1 MARSLNI
8 GRRVFVAATAAAF
21 GPSAVRA
28 DDGLAGPLP
37 PGLRP
42 APLVERRV
50 AVPYELWHYDADWAG
65 KPDPQR
71 PWGHPAL
78 GYYASD
84 NQDVV
89 RKHAQMLVGAGVD
102 YIFLDWSN
110 NIHTDS
116 RTAKGDHSTL
126 FIERAGLALAQTY
139 ATLAIRPN
147 ISIFI
152 GFPQD
157 HAAVTN
163 GALQAKAD
171 QVHDQ
176 FVADPRFGPMIE
188 HLDGKP
194 LLLVYADTPS
204 AYLHGLPPWRDPRF
218 TVRYMT
224 GFLTQQPSL
233 LGSGLL
239 SRYGYW
245 SWKDRGL
252 QTLAGV
258 DGVADCMTVVAV
270 WRGAGSPGR
279 AGGAT
284 FRKEWRRARRA
295 GPRTVFMNGFNE
307 WKHHEQPSPE
317 ISKDIEPSTEF
328 GTLYLDVAREQIAA
342 FKAGR

>member
-1 MARSLNI
+1 MAHSFDI
-8 GRRVFVAATAAAF
+8 GRRAFVGATAAALA
-21 GPSAVRA
+21 PSAVMA
-28 DDGLAGPLP
+28 DDVFTTPLP
-37 PGLRP
+37 QGLRP
-42 APLVERRV
+42 APPNARRV

-65 KPDPQR
+65 KPEPQR
-71 PWGHPAL
+71 PWGHPSL

-84 NQDVV
+84 NQEIV

-110 NIHTDS
+110 NIHTDN
-116 RTAKGDHSTL
+116 RTGQGDHTTL
-126 FIERAGLALAQTY
+126 SIERAALALAETY
-139 ATLAIRPN
+139 ATLPTRPN

-163 GALQAKAD
+163 GALQDKAD
-171 QVHDQ
+171 QVHAQ
-176 FVADPRFGPMIE
+176 FVANPRSAPLME

-204 AYLHGLPPWRDPRF
+204 AYPHGLPPWRDPRF

-233 LGSGLL
+233 LGPRLL

-245 SWKDRGL
+245 SWEDRGA

-258 DGVADCMTVVAV
+258 DGVADCMTVVAA
-270 WRGAGSPGR
+270 WRGSGSPGR

-284 FRKEWRRARRA
+284 FREEWRRARRA
-295 GPRTVFMNGFNE
+295 GPRTVFLNGFNE
-307 WKHHEQPSPE
+307 WKRHEQPSPD

-328 GTLYLDVAREQIAA
+328 GSLYLDITREQIAA